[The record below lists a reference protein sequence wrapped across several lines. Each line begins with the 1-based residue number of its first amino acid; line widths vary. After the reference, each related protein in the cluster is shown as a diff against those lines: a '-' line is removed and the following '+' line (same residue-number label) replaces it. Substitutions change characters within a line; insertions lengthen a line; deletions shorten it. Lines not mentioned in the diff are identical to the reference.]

1 MKHYIHIPLFL
12 LAVLA
17 FLSPNQSLTARCS
30 GKVDLGPAY
39 IHLDMLESGHTVKTM
54 DLLGVKADAMI
65 LFFEGKGWGIKPSI
79 LYGRGDSKL
88 GEVFSGGIG
97 FGHCTPITDC
107 LTITPSIG
115 ISYGYIKTRVRLPD
129 FFGRMHFT
137 EKFRSVSPYVSLDAT
152 YTICKG
158 FRICGMFQYAW
169 SRTHTTIVGLLKDK
183 SNAKGPNYALM
194 LEYDLNAKWSVQLA
208 GAYNISLSK
217 EKHGVRGAGGKIGV
231 AYWF

>member
-1 MKHYIHIPLFL
+1 MKRYAANSLF
-12 LAVLA
+12 
-17 FLSPNQSLTARCS
+17 FLSVLIFLSCYSSLFARCS

-39 IHLDMLESGHTVKTM
+39 IHLDVLESNKTIKTM

-65 LFFEGKGWGIKPSI
+65 LFFEGKGWGIKPSL
-79 LYGRGDSKL
+79 LYGRGDSRL
-88 GEVFSGGIG
+88 GEVFSGGVG

-107 LTITPSIG
+107 FTVTPSVG
-115 ISYGYIKTRVRLPD
+115 ITYGYIKTRIRIPD

-137 EKFRSVSPYVSLDAT
+137 EKFRSTSPYLALDAT
-152 YTICKG
+152 YTIIKG
-158 FRICGMFQYAW
+158 LRVCGMFQYAW
-169 SRTHTTIVGLLKDK
+169 SRTHTTIVGVLKDK

-194 LEYDLNAKWSVQLA
+194 VEYDLNDHWSLQLA

-217 EKHGVRGAGGKIGV
+217 EKHGIRGAGGKLGV